1 MKEIRKVE
9 IPVEMECKVEYYIL
23 DKGFMDGDDWTVLD
37 GKYFE
42 TEEEAINYF
51 KEVVENK
58 GSWWRADLKE
68 RVTPLDERYADCG
81 YGGFTVKKLK

>member
-1 MKEIRKVE
+1 MKKIMTVD

-23 DKGFMDGDDWTVLD
+23 DKGFMDGDRWAVLD
-37 GKYFE
+37 NKYFE

-58 GSWWRADLKE
+58 GSWWRAELDGK
-68 RVTPLDERYADCG
+68 VTPLDGKYADCG
-81 YGGFTVKKLK
+81 YGFKVKKLK